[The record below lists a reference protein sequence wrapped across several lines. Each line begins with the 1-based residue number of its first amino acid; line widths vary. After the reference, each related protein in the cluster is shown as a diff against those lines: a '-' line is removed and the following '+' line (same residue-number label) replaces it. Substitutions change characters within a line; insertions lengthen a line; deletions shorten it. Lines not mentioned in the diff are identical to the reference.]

1 MEEGTLSISF
11 YEANTTLIPKL
22 DRDSTKTRKLQTNVS
37 DELRCKIFSIKYW
50 QIEPNNV

>member
-22 DRDSTKTRKLQTNVS
+22 DRDSTKTRKLNLVGQGGVRI
-37 DELRCKIFSIKYW
+37 LLKAVR
-50 QIEPNNV
+50 